1 MRRILLL
8 IPIILALV
16 ANVNAQISNAGFEN
30 WEIDTTEFAGF
41 GSTIPPDT
49 FDFSDPVGWTSSNAV
64 TGADSLGGQFFVSQ
78 SNDAQQGLSS
88 IRCVTGEISLPI
100 IPNFPINIILPGFAL
115 NGDFT
120 INPSGLLLNGTIS
133 PIIVPG
139 AGEPV
144 AGRLGKIGAWVKY
157 TPAFNPNT
165 NAADTLLVWAT
176 LKKGN
181 IAVADAII
189 KTNDTLLTFTNLEA
203 DFVYRSCLI
212 PDTLIVMVASSIPS
226 FGSLLS
232 GGSSG
237 LVQGSVLLVDSVYT
251 GPLSGTFAFP
261 PIANNDIDTTFKNQA
276 KNIDVL
282 NNDED
287 CNGNSMTV
295 AIATAPLH
303 GTAVAQAN
311 GEITYTPNTDFLG
324 WDSLYYSIT
333 DGTGSGTGVGKSK
346 ILVRSGVGIREAN
359 LAKLAVYPNP
369 ATNNVTIS
377 MDLMG
382 EHTIAVFSAIG
393 SLVETITITGGS
405 ANLNVEAYATGA
417 YYIKV
422 TDADNN
428 MVAASKFSVNK

>member
-1 MRRILLL
+1 MRRILLF
-8 IPIILALV
+8 IPIVFALV
-16 ANVNAQISNAGFEN
+16 TSVNAQISNASFEN

-41 GSTIPPDT
+41 GATIPPDT

-64 TGADSLGGQFFVSQ
+64 TGADSLGGQFFVEQ
-78 SNDAQQGLSS
+78 SSDAQVGVSS

-100 IPNFPINIILPGFAL
+100 IPSFPINIVLPGFAL
-115 NGDFT
+115 NGDFN
-120 INPSGLLLNGTIS
+120 INPAGLLLNGTIS

-176 LKKGN
+176 LKKGDV
-181 IAVADAII
+181 AVADAII
-189 KTNDTLLTFTNLEA
+189 KTNDTLLNFTNLEA
-203 DFVYRSCLI
+203 DFVYHSCLV

-232 GGSSG
+232 GGNSG
-237 LVQGSVLLVDSVYT
+237 LVPGSVLLVDSIYT
-251 GPLSGTFAFP
+251 GPLAGNFAFP
-261 PIANNDIDTTFKNQA
+261 PIANNDVDTTFKNQA
-276 KNIDVL
+276 KNLDVL
-282 NNDED
+282 TNDED
-287 CNGNSMTV
+287 CNGDAMTV
-295 AIATAPLH
+295 AIAVAPLH

-369 ATNNVTIS
+369 ATNNLTIN
-377 MDLMG
+377 MDLTG
-382 EHTIAVFSAIG
+382 EHTISVFNTIG
-393 SLVETITITGGS
+393 SLVETVIITGGT
-405 ANLNVEAYATGA
+405 ANLNLEGYANGA

-422 TDADNN
+422 TDASNTL
-428 MVAASKFSVNK
+428 VATSKFSVNK